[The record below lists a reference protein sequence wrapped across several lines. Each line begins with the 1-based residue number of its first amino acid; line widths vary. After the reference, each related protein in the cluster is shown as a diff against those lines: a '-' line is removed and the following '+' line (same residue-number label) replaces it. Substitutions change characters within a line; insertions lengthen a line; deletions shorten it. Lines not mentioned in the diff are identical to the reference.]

1 MNYDVSKLARLFQTE
16 QPVWPRNLR
25 LQRFQETSFRLGAR
39 SIVEDDALLCSLG
52 KERPRPQSPRSVG
65 GKGHKPLFLVL
76 SCSVYV
82 SGSRHNQTTMK
93 NTVDAKC
100 CAAEGLGSAHST
112 KLHGHHPQKLHC
124 VTCGKG
130 YSVDYNPADENRVT
144 DFDRRLIT
152 TAQKAINDD
161 HARDVRHR
169 NFIQLYEI

>member
-1 MNYDVSKLARLFQTE
+1 M
-16 QPVWPRNLR
+16 
-25 LQRFQETSFRLGAR
+25 
-39 SIVEDDALLCSLG
+39 
-52 KERPRPQSPRSVG
+52 
-65 GKGHKPLFLVL
+65 FLVL

-82 SGSRHNQTTMK
+82 SAPRHNQTTMK

-112 KLHGHHPQKLHC
+112 KLHGHHPQKLQC

-130 YSVDYNPADENRVT
+130 YSVDYNPADENRVA

-161 HARDVRHR
+161 HSRDVRHR